1 MSHDTTIETIRNLG
15 KHVAGTHAERIA
27 LLVIDEAPMPISQ
40 VADTV
45 GMSRGAMTTIADRL
59 VAQKLVKRVHTADD
73 RRIVLL
79 EATAKGRRAVE
90 AASHE

>member
-1 MSHDTTIETIRNLG
+1 MSHDQTINTIRNLG
-15 KHVAGTHAERIA
+15 EYVTGTHAERIA
-27 LLVIDEAPMPISQ
+27 LLVIDEAPLPITH
-40 VADTV
+40 VAERV

-59 VAQKLVKRVHTADD
+59 EAQKLVKRVHGADD

-90 AASHE
+90 AASG